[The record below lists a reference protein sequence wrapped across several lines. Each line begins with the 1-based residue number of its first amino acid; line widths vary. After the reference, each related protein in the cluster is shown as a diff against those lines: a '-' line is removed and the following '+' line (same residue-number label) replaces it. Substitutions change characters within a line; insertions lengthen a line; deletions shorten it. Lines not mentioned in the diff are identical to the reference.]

1 MQLLIAFFL
10 KYLLAPLL
18 MVVLLFLMNG
28 IKNVKQKLSV
38 KNVIIYILLAG
49 LLLGTP
55 GFLAILKDEYV
66 WGGLLINVGMYFVL
80 GPND

>member
-38 KNVIIYILLAG
+38 KNVIIYILLAYR
-49 LLLGTP
+49 LSTQR
-55 GFLAILKDEYV
+55 
-66 WGGLLINVGMYFVL
+66 
-80 GPND
+80 

>member
-55 GFLAILKDEYV
+55 GFLAILRMSMSGEDY
-66 WGGLLINVGMYFVL
+66 
-80 GPND
+80 